1 MIYTLIN
8 EVKSKNNT
16 MFNCF
21 LLIMLLI
28 LSFFV
33 IKQKNK
39 YKFGFNKTIHTVN
52 ENGIIMNSNTKHV
65 EGNMLEYAIY
75 SDKNFY

>member
-1 MIYTLIN
+1 
-8 EVKSKNNT
+8 

-75 SDKNFY
+75 SDKNFKYKLI